1 MVLRHDG
8 EHVSEVD
15 GEAIRYPWTTCPG
28 AVEPLR
34 ALMGMPLARS
44 ATAARSHTDVRMN
57 CTHLFDLAGL
67 AVAHAAAGREVR
79 QYDAT
84 VPDRRHGRTRAV
96 LHRDGEPCLEWE
108 LDRQT
113 ITAPEPFA
121 GVALRGS
128 FLAWVQETFAD
139 EDMAEA
145 AGVLRRA
152 CEISFGRG
160 VDLDAVGRASELGE
174 MVVGSCHSFQP
185 GTIDQAV
192 RVKGTTLDFSVAS
205 PEL

>member
-1 MVLRHDG
+1 M
-8 EHVSEVD
+8 
-15 GEAIRYPWTTCPG
+15 G
-28 AVEPLR
+28 ARPPNHHR
-34 ALMGMPLARS
+34 A
-44 ATAARSHTDVRMN
+44 
-57 CTHLFDLAGL
+57 
-67 AVAHAAAGREVR
+67 
-79 QYDAT
+79 
-84 VPDRRHGRTRAV
+84 RAV
-96 LHRDGEPCLEWE
+96 RRCRPA
-108 LDRQT
+108 R
-113 ITAPEPFA
+113 
-121 GVALRGS
+121 S